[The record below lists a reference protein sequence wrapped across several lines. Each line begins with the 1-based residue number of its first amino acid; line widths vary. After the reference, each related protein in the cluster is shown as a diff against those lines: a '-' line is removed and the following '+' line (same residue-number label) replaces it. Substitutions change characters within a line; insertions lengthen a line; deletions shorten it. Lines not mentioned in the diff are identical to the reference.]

1 MKRFFFSP
9 VACLVMSL
17 SLALGILVGD
27 MGGLKLLTTAH
38 AEDSTCS
45 GMVYGQQVTLEE
57 GVAVSGIAVRDIYV
71 NGQLV
76 PEAVIA
82 GRVQLV
88 DSSVVNALGVIVGG
102 NEVPNGVI
110 VGGREENVTP
120 CGVIVGGNEVP
131 NGVIVGG
138 NEVPNGVIVGGREVE
153 AVSLSGATVN
163 ASGTA
168 VGGELTGDGIT
179 INDGVITGQNLLLS
193 GTTIDGGSISGTT
206 EGISVPPSN

>member
-1 MKRFFFSP
+1 
-9 VACLVMSL
+9 MSL

-110 VGGREENVTP
+110 VGGRE
-120 CGVIVGGNEVP
+120 
-131 NGVIVGG
+131 
-138 NEVPNGVIVGGREVE
+138 VE